1 MKKVEVLIAAMHL
14 EDTSIAE
21 KTNVKTDALIINQC
35 DENKTVCEDGAHGK
49 VRCIYTTERGVS
61 RSRNA
66 ALINAKGDYCLLC
79 DDDEYLYEGYEE
91 KIINAFETY
100 TDADIIC
107 FKINVNPPQ
116 DNVSTALK
124 RSKKKYKN
132 HPCKMGFLRVLKV
145 ATWQIAIRRQAI
157 IDSGIRFDEHY
168 GSGSSLGS
176 GEENIFLYDCLKKG
190 IKIRY
195 VPELLGEV
203 SQADSKWFKGFDE
216 EYFLNRG
223 TIIRRLMGRL
233 VGFAY
238 CTYFAVSKY
247 PRYRSGISFFKAYAR
262 LLKGL
267 GRDIR

>member
-35 DENKTVCEDGAHGK
+35 DENKTVCEEREYGK
-49 VRCIYTTERGVS
+49 VRCIYTTDHGVS

-66 ALINAKGDYCLLC
+66 ALTNATGDYCLLC
-79 DDDEYLYEGYEE
+79 DDDEYLYDGYED
-91 KIINAFETY
+91 KIIKAFETY
-100 TDADIIC
+100 PKADIIC
-107 FKINVNPPQ
+107 FKIKVAPPA
-116 DNVSTALK
+116 DLASTALK
-124 RSKKKYKN
+124 RSKKKYKK

-145 ATWQIAIRRQAI
+145 ATWQIAFRREAI
-157 IDSGIRFDEHY
+157 INSCIRFDEHY
-168 GSGSSLGS
+168 GSGSKLGS
-176 GEENIFLYDCLKKG
+176 GEENIFLYDCLKNG
-190 IKIRY
+190 LKIRY

-203 SQADSKWFKGFDE
+203 SQADSKWFKGFNE

-238 CTYFAVSKY
+238 CTYFAVTKY